1 MDQNRLYDVLQ
12 KDKKWYGKTQ
22 TIIDKLM
29 PYLNSTEMFFF
40 PEYTIHGYQHV
51 SNILNIIE
59 NLIPDDSLNKLNA
72 KDVSFLIL
80 SVYLHDIA
88 MFIKPDGLYKLFEL
102 QIWKDKFND
111 FIKLA
116 MRFSDIE
123 LQKIYGESEPFIC
136 PNDLNNT
143 LNLTLRDRLTYGEFI
158 RRNHAVLA
166 EYIVLK
172 SFPGN
177 SDMNL
182 FLEFT
187 EEERKII
194 GLICKSHSMDLRSA
208 MNESS
213 TRLIGKTN
221 SYRPSNTPIIYLMV
235 LLRMGDILDMGM
247 DRSPH
252 VVYSMQQFESIL
264 SKEEWEWNQT
274 IDSNNFNWSTF
285 ATLYI
290 QSEPQNTSQ
299 FIKVKKNL
307 LWFQQ
312 ELDLSWATLCDS
324 YGNEFSLSIHR
335 IASNIFEQPELFKN
349 KFLTK
354 EAKLV
359 INSNLSKL
367 LVEPL
372 YHGKPF
378 YGIRELLQNSV
389 DACMIRKKVEFE
401 KGNKNYEGKIDI
413 IIDTQNNHVI
423 VKDNGIGMNED
434 VIVNYYLTIGSS
446 FRNSVFWNNITSKD
460 ENIIRTGRFGVG
472 FLATFLLGNQ
482 ANITTRYIDDERGY
496 CFDIMLEKENINVDR
511 INDVE
516 IGTTI
521 RINMKTPWNQLFS
534 STNKDSRYGI
544 YNEYIPHS
552 DYVID
557 RIFQDNKLSEI
568 KWTEWYH
575 YSNPSVHYW
584 IDEKEIFPSFFYD
597 APSDF
602 NNLVQSDNLTKW
614 HFVTMDGFN
623 SVNYSFPFTQF
634 DSEKYYFLGEHNLI
648 SNIIIN
654 GFLIN
659 NNISNYKRIWG
670 IPNNVAI
677 CSIVDDKNLLNINL
691 SRTEIEYN
699 HPIFEK
705 INIEIWKWQIASILK
720 CKVTPVRKYYIHN
733 QKRQQYNNLAKNKNI
748 PDGILYLEDTFSF
761 FHPYFVEKLNLSNVY
776 ILKEKREKNVTI
788 RNHIFQSQYPILMY
802 DNADY
807 MRYLNKIIDFRI
819 SNYEHLFILVNCA
832 NIKFNLNKSFV
843 NLINE
848 LFNGVSDLWIP
859 YDYEKR
865 KQKFYKAFDML
876 KNYGINE

>member
-1 MDQNRLYDVLQ
+1 MEKNKLYDILQ
-12 KDKKWYGKTQ
+12 TDKKWSRKTQ
-22 TIIDKLM
+22 TVIEKII

-51 SNILNIIE
+51 NNILHIIE
-59 NLIPDDSLNKLNA
+59 HLIPDDSLNKLNA

-88 MFIKPDGLYKLFEL
+88 MFIKPDGLYKLFEHK
-102 QIWKDKFND
+102 IWKEKFKD

-123 LQKIYGESEPFIC
+123 LQKIYGESKSFIY
-136 PNDLNNT
+136 PNDLNDA

-166 EYIVLK
+166 EYIILN

-182 FLEFT
+182 FVEFT
-187 EEERKII
+187 EEEKKII

-213 TRLIGKTN
+213 SRLIGKTN
-221 SYRPSNTPIIYLMV
+221 SYRPSNIPIIYLMV
-235 LLRMGDILDMGM
+235 LLRMGDILDMGT

-252 VVYSMQQFESIL
+252 ILYNMQHFESIL

-274 IDSNNFNWSTF
+274 IDSNNFNWNVFS
-285 ATLYI
+285 TLYI
-290 QSEPQNTSQ
+290 QSEPKNTSQ
-299 FIKVKKNL
+299 FIKIKKNL

-312 ELDLSWATLCDS
+312 ELDLSWAALCDS

-335 IASNIFEQPELFKN
+335 ITSNIFEQPELFKK
-349 KFLTK
+349 KFLTQ
-354 EAKLV
+354 EAKLS

-389 DACMIRKKVEFE
+389 DACMVRKKIEFE
-401 KGNKNYEGKIDI
+401 KGNENYEGRIDV
-413 IIDTQNNHVI
+413 IIDTKNNYII
-423 VKDNGIGMNED
+423 VKDNGIGMDED

-460 ENIIRTGRFGVG
+460 ENATRTGRFGVG

-482 ANITTRYIDDERGY
+482 ANITTRHIDDEKGY
-496 CFDIMLEKENINVDR
+496 CFDIMLEKENIDADR

-516 IGTTI
+516 IGTI
-521 RINMKTPWNQLFS
+521 IKIKMKTSWNNLFRS
-534 STNKDSRYGI
+534 SNKDLRYGF
-544 YNEYIPHS
+544 YSDFIPYS
-552 DYVID
+552 DYTIN
-557 RIFQDNKLSEI
+557 RIFQDNQLSEI

-575 YSNPSVHYW
+575 YSDPSVHYW
-584 IDEKEIFPSFFYD
+584 IDEKEIFPSFFYN
-597 APSDF
+597 APSNF
-602 NNLVQSDNLTKW
+602 NNLAETNNSNKW
-614 HFVTMDGFN
+614 YDIPMNGFN
-623 SVNYSFPFTQF
+623 SVKYSFPFTQF
-634 DSEKYYFLGEHNLI
+634 CSNKYHLLGEINLI

-677 CSIVDDKNLLNINL
+677 CSIIDDKNLLNINL
-691 SRTEIEYN
+691 SRTEIEYY
-699 HPIFEK
+699 HPVFDK

-720 CKVTPVRKYYIHN
+720 CNVTPVRKPYKHN
-733 QKRQQYNNLAKNKNI
+733 QKRQQYKDFTKNQDL

-761 FHPYFVEKLNLSNVY
+761 FHPYFIEKLNLSKVY
-776 ILKEKREKNVTI
+776 ILKEKIDKSVSIMNQIVGSE
-788 RNHIFQSQYPILMY
+788 YPILMY
-802 DNADY
+802 NEPDY
-807 MRYLNKIIDFRI
+807 MTYLKKVINF
-819 SNYEHLFILVNCA
+819 SNSKYEHLFILANC
-832 NIKFNLNKSFV
+832 NSLKFNLNNTFV

-848 LFNGVSDLWIP
+848 LFDGVIDLWFP
-859 YDYEKR
+859 YNYEER
-865 KQKFYKAFDML
+865 KKKFYKAFDIL